1 MVVLTSTVLP
11 ATSRTTV
18 VFSSVTSLLP
28 LLGGRRGC
36 RPDRGGAGSPDR
48 SALPCGGL
56 TPARHHRA
64 AAHLDYRGGVQ
75 PAPNVGMH
83 LNYIPA
89 HSPPKTPAD
98 AADLKR
104 RRSVHCRASGRPRAS
119 GVGAPIAHPAST
131 PNSHGP
137 VLSPATPSIPQMS
150 ASEQNREGY
159 RLCRVTL
166 RGSGDEGAINLAVRP
181 TCHADSSRGAL
192 RHDSD
197 DSGHHDR
204 PLCRVRWDPADRV
217 DVPGVRRTR
226 QSELGAR
233 PSTKCVTCGTRY
245 VGAQPLPARVRGRDS
260 REGRREDQMAARHSD
275 AAMPRVRWSAVQTT
289 DIRGP
294 SPRAGA

>member
-1 MVVLTSTVLP
+1 MEMVVLTSTVLP

-48 SALPCGGL
+48 SDALPCGGL

-150 ASEQNREGY
+150 ASEQNRGGY
-159 RLCRVTL
+159 
-166 RGSGDEGAINLAVRP
+166 
-181 TCHADSSRGAL
+181 
-192 RHDSD
+192 
-197 DSGHHDR
+197 
-204 PLCRVRWDPADRV
+204 
-217 DVPGVRRTR
+217 
-226 QSELGAR
+226 
-233 PSTKCVTCGTRY
+233 
-245 VGAQPLPARVRGRDS
+245 
-260 REGRREDQMAARHSD
+260 AA
-275 AAMPRVRWSAVQTT
+275 
-289 DIRGP
+289 
-294 SPRAGA
+294 